1 MAFTPIASGIQLT
14 IHAKQFGED
23 RISVLHAKG
32 DAAPTEAQ
40 VDAAA
45 ATVATWLA
53 TAATRAIFST
63 TVEFLGV
70 QGRDISTAGGYETF
84 AATPGL
90 TGTKTGG
97 APLPGNVALAVA
109 FKTNVFGR
117 SGAGR
122 MFMYGLMSDDLDTTL
137 RDAVI
142 TAVQTA
148 IQTAFTTLVT
158 QMAASEVPLS
168 VASRL
173 HQLINPIQTVI
184 VDRNVD
190 SQRRRL
196 RNRGS

>member
-1 MAFTPIASGIQLT
+1 MAFTPIASGIQLV

-23 RISVLHAKG
+23 RISVLHAQG
-32 DAAPTEAQ
+32 SAVPTPAQ

-45 ATVATWLA
+45 ATVATWLG
-53 TAATRAIFST
+53 TAATRALFSAS
-63 TVEFLGV
+63 VEFLGV
-70 QGRDISTAGGYETF
+70 QGRDISTVGGYETF

-90 TGTKTGG
+90 VGTKTGG

-109 FKTNVFGR
+109 LKSNVFGR

-122 MFMYGLMSDDLDTTL
+122 MFMYGLHSDDLDTTL
-137 RDAVI
+137 RDAVT

-148 IQTAFTTLVT
+148 IQAAFTELVT
-158 QMAASEVPLS
+158 QMIASEVPLS

-173 HQLINPIQTVI
+173 HQLINPIQAVV
-184 VDRNVD
+184 VDRNLD